1 VIPDETVERVRE
13 SADIVAVIGEYV
25 ELKRQGS
32 DYRGPCPFHQGTH
45 RNFSVSPKKAMYY
58 CFVCH
63 EGGDVFNFLTKRLG
77 VDWPTAVKMVAEKS
91 GIEVVETQSRRAEQK
106 DDRDPLW
113 EVNGAAAD
121 YFRRML
127 WEDELGR
134 DARAYLEE
142 RAISRELADRVGLG
156 YAPREIGLMRTH
168 LATLGFDD
176 ERMTLAGLLVVPEE
190 GTEPRPRFRGRLIFP
205 IYDLS
210 NRVVGFG
217 GRLLGPGEPKYLN
230 SAESPIFSK
239 GRLLYG
245 LNWAK
250 QAARRD
256 ERMLVVEGYFDVLR
270 LIGAGIESAVAPMGT
285 ALTEDQAKLIRR
297 YTSHVYLL
305 YDSDKAGL
313 KATFRSG
320 DELLRQGASVQV
332 VTLPEGEDPDTFVRT
347 HGARGLEAQLGTSID
362 VFERKIQILERGGWF
377 ADLRRKRQ
385 ALDRLLPTLRATSD
399 SLTRDMYLGH
409 ASAAAGVSRE
419 MLERELQ
426 APAGGRRAARAD
438 AAQAPRS
445 EAPAPAG
452 GDAPQAGPMSLRLG
466 DRRAGERR
474 RGAHEPAAISERELL
489 RVLLHVPSE
498 FERVVESVGAENFRD
513 RDLRAI
519 FLAMAKHGPDAG
531 ADVLASDLDEAAVA
545 TLQELLEERGGL
557 DHAEV
562 TVTGALARMRA
573 QEIRQRLQEL
583 QRLLAIANPE
593 EQDQLL
599 REKDALAR
607 EERSLRGAQ
616 HWAAVQGR
624 ESRGRH

>member
-1 VIPDETVERVRE
+1 MIPDETVERVRE
-13 SADIVAVIGEYV
+13 SADIVGVIGEYV
-25 ELKRQGS
+25 ELKRQGT

-77 VDWPTAVKMVAEKS
+77 VDWPTAVRMVAEKS
-91 GIEVVETQSRRAEQK
+91 GIEVVETQSRRPEQK

-127 WEDELGR
+127 WEDDLGR

-142 RAISRELADRVGLG
+142 REIPRELADRVGLG
-156 YAPREIGLMRTH
+156 FAPREIGLMRTY
-168 LATLGFDD
+168 LSTLGFDD
-176 ERMTLAGLLVVPEE
+176 ERMTAAGLLVVPEE

-210 NRVVGFG
+210 SRVVGFG

-230 SAESPIFSK
+230 SAESAIFSK

-256 ERMLVVEGYFDVLR
+256 ERMLVVEGYFDALR
-270 LIGAGIESAVAPMGT
+270 LIGAGIESVVAPMGT
-285 ALTEDQAKLIRR
+285 ALTEEQAKLIRR
-297 YTSHVYLL
+297 YTQRVFLL

-347 HGARGLEAQLGTSID
+347 NGARGIEAQLATSID

-399 SLTRDMYLGH
+399 PLTRDMYLGH
-409 ASAAAGVSRE
+409 ASVAAGVSRE
-419 MLERELQ
+419 LLERELATAHPRVVRGGRPPAPDGRDADPREQRGMQ
-426 APAGGRRAARAD
+426 APPPDVQRVRR
-438 AAQAPRS
+438 
-445 EAPAPAG
+445 
-452 GDAPQAGPMSLRLG
+452 G
-466 DRRAGERR
+466 DRRRTAGERAS
-474 RGAHEPAAISERELL
+474 GAERELL
-489 RVLLHVPSE
+489 RVLLHRSGYFEQVV
-498 FERVVESVGAENFRD
+498 ERVGPDSFRD
-513 RDLRAI
+513 PALRRI
-519 FLAMAKHGPDAG
+519 FAALVALGADAG
-531 ADVLASDLDEAAVA
+531 AEALADKLDPDSIEL
-545 TLQELLEERGGL
+545 LQELLDEDGGL
-557 DHAEV
+557 DHADEAV
-562 TVTGALARMRA
+562 SGSLALLHERALADRMSEIDRELPLA
-573 QEIRQRLQEL
+573 NSQEKDEL
-583 QRLLAIANPE
+583 T
-593 EQDQLL
+593 
-599 REKDALAR
+599 REKMQLTD
-607 EERSLRGAQ
+607 ELRRLG
-616 HWAAVQGR
+616 GR
-624 ESRGRH
+624 RWKQFR

>member
-1 VIPDETVERVRE
+1 MIPDETVERVRE
-13 SADIVAVIGEYV
+13 SADIVGVIGEYV
-25 ELKRQGS
+25 ELKRQGT

-91 GIEVVETQSRRAEQK
+91 GIEVVETQSRRSEQK

-113 EVNGAAAD
+113 EVNGAAAE
-121 YFRRML
+121 YFRRIL
-127 WEDELGR
+127 WEDDLGR

-142 RAISRELADRVGLG
+142 RAVSRELADRVGLG
-156 YAPREIGLMRTH
+156 FAPREIGLMRTH

-176 ERMTLAGLLVVPEE
+176 ERMTQAGLLVVPEE

-210 NRVVGFG
+210 SRIVGFG

-230 SAESPIFSK
+230 SAESAIFSK

-256 ERMLVVEGYFDVLR
+256 ERMLVVEGYFDALR
-270 LIGAGIESAVAPMGT
+270 LIGAGIESVVAPMGT
-285 ALTEDQAKLIRR
+285 ALTEEQAKLIRR

-332 VTLPEGEDPDTFVRT
+332 VTLPEGEDPDSFVRT
-347 HGARGLEAQLGTSID
+347 HGARGLESQLATSID

-399 SLTRDMYLGH
+399 PLTRDMYLGH
-409 ASAAAGVSRE
+409 ASTAAGVSRE
-419 MLERELQ
+419 MLERELA
-426 APAGGRRAARAD
+426 APAGRRASRTD
-438 AAQAPRS
+438 
-445 EAPAPAG
+445 APAPARIA
-452 GDAPQAGPMSLRLG
+452 APPAGAGNAPAATPMSLRLG
-466 DRRAGERR
+466 ERRAGDRR
-474 RGAHEPAAISERELL
+474 RVGTEPGAISERELI
-489 RVLLHVPSE
+489 RVILHVPTE
-498 FERVVESVGAENFRD
+498 FERVAESVGPENFRD
-513 RDLRAI
+513 RELRAI
-519 FLAMAKHGPDAG
+519 FLAMARHGSDAG
-531 ADVLASDLDEAAVA
+531 ADVLAAELDEAGVE
-545 TLQELLEERGGL
+545 TLQELLEEQGGL
-557 DHAEV
+557 DHADA
-562 TVTGALARMRA
+562 TVSGALARMRA
-573 QEIRQRLQEL
+573 QEIRERLREL

-599 REKDALAR
+599 REKNALAK

-616 HWAAVQGR
+616 HWAAMQSK
-624 ESRGRH
+624 ESRGRQ

>member
-1 VIPDETVERVRE
+1 MIPDETVERVRE

-25 ELKRQGS
+25 ELKRQGT

-77 VDWPTAVKMVAEKS
+77 VDWPTAVRMVAEKS
-91 GIEVVETQSRRAEQK
+91 GIEVVETQSRRPDQK

-127 WEDELGR
+127 WDDDLGR
-134 DARAYLEE
+134 DARTYLEQ
-142 RAISRELADRVGLG
+142 RGIPRELADRVGLG
-156 YAPREIGLMRTH
+156 FAPREIGLMRTH

-176 ERMTLAGLLVVPEE
+176 ERMTQAGLLVVPEE

-210 NRVVGFG
+210 NRAVGFG

-256 ERMLVVEGYFDVLR
+256 ERMLVVEGFFDVVR
-270 LIGAGIESAVAPMGT
+270 LIGAGIESVVAPMGT
-285 ALTEDQAKLIRR
+285 ALTEDQAKLVRR

-332 VTLPEGEDPDTFVRT
+332 VTLPEGEDPDSFVRT
-347 HGARGLEAQLGTSID
+347 HGARGLEAQIATSID

-419 MLERELQ
+419 MLERELA
-426 APAGGRRAARAD
+426 APGGSRRTARA
-438 AAQAPRS
+438 
-445 EAPAPAG
+445 EAPASPRREPPGPPAE
-452 GDAPQAGPMSLRLG
+452 DAPSPRLG

-474 RGAHEPAAISERELL
+474 RAALEPGAISERELL

-519 FLAMAKHGPDAG
+519 FLAMAKHGSDAG
-531 ADVLASDLDEAAVA
+531 ADALAADLDEDAVT
-545 TLQELLEERGGL
+545 TLQELLEEQGGL
-557 DHAEV
+557 DHADA

-573 QEIRQRLQEL
+573 QEIRERLQEL
-583 QRLLAIANPE
+583 QRLLAIANPV

-599 REKDALAR
+599 REKNALAK

-616 HWAAVQGR
+616 HWAAVQSK

>member
-1 VIPDETVERVRE
+1 MIPDETVERVRE

-25 ELKRQGS
+25 ELKRQGT

-77 VDWPTAVKMVAEKS
+77 VDWPTAVRMVAEKS
-91 GIEVVETQSRRAEQK
+91 GIEVVETQSRRADQK
-106 DDRDPLW
+106 DERDPLW
-113 EVNGAAAD
+113 EVNGAAAE

-127 WEDELGR
+127 WEDDLGR

-142 RAISRELADRVGLG
+142 RAVSRDLADRVGLG
-156 YAPREIGLMRTH
+156 FAPREIGLMRTH
-168 LATLGFDD
+168 LSTLGFDD
-176 ERMTLAGLLVVPEE
+176 ERMTQAGLLVVPEE
-190 GTEPRPRFRGRLIFP
+190 GTEPRPRFRGRLVFP
-205 IYDLS
+205 IYDLAS
-210 NRVVGFG
+210 RVVGFG

-230 SAESPIFSK
+230 SAESATFSK

-270 LIGAGIESAVAPMGT
+270 LIGAGIESVVAPMGT

-297 YTSHVYLL
+297 YTQRVFLL

-332 VTLPEGEDPDTFVRT
+332 VTLPDGEDPDTFVRT
-347 HGARGLEAQLGTSID
+347 HGARGLEAQLATSID
-362 VFERKIQILERGGWF
+362 VFERKIQILDRGGWF

-399 SLTRDMYLGH
+399 PLTRDMYLGH

-419 MLERELQ
+419 MLERELAA
-426 APAGGRRAARAD
+426 APGPRRAARMAS
-438 AAQAPRS
+438 PPPPV
-445 EAPAPAG
+445 APAPEEEPSGAARTG
-452 GDAPQAGPMSLRLG
+452 LVRRG

-474 RGAHEPAAISERELL
+474 RGRTVSRAISEHELM
-489 RVLLHVPSE
+489 RVLLHVPAH
-498 FERVVESVGAENFRD
+498 FERVVESIGAESFREPE
-513 RDLRAI
+513 LRAI
-519 FLAMAKHGPDAG
+519 FIAMAQHGADASV
-531 ADVLASDLDEAAVA
+531 DVLASELDADAVER
-545 TLQELLEERGGL
+545 LQELLEERGGL
-557 DHAEV
+557 ENADA
-562 TVTGALARMRA
+562 TVTGALRRMRA
-573 QEIRQRLQEL
+573 HEIRERLQEL
-583 QRLLAIANPE
+583 QRLLAIATPA

-599 REKDALAR
+599 REKNELAK
-607 EERSLRGAQ
+607 EQRSLGGGQ
-616 HWAAVQGR
+616 DWAAVRGPEGR
-624 ESRGRH
+624 NG